1 MRHEVEGLGKVD
13 AIESKRRR
21 SLGHSGRHM
30 DPSLMGMMQE
40 NVHDD
45 LVYNGMSSGIAE
57 KMAAMDEEMKMLK
70 EALAR
75 RNEELQNAHVRCVK
89 TANRLSL
96 VEEELDRALG
106 VQHQSKQQEIKTL
119 IKGGSHHHHHH
130 HSTDMD
136 INGDASSDA
145 WASALVA
152 ELDQFKKK
160 SKVLPLSNGHT
171 DKGQAS
177 LSYELM
183 DDFVEMERL
192 AKMSEPAKSEITYS
206 DSASF
211 DGPRE
216 SPLTAA
222 ASDQIQELEGEL
234 ASTRRELESANHTIC
249 GLNAKLATAEEQLTA
264 LQSRNSAN
272 EVLLINLQDQ
282 LDRLNEIQSD
292 MERGGNGP
300 PALSD
305 QMSGFSIK
313 DILAR
318 GRENGQTGSVSETC
332 SSEVEAPEE
341 HDASVSDAE
350 SKASTAHIELAAS
363 LSKIVGILEALAQ
376 ATGSEHTLL
385 VTMHIDGTGKMLGS
399 HLQGEGGAQI
409 AQSMQWKDLEL
420 ENAMQIVVLAGN
432 KLLQGKCDMVEF
444 ISELASA
451 LDRII
456 LLKPFKIRPSHQATE
471 CDEDDDDDS
480 ELLAQQQRAKAQA
493 TPTMMNLNELKC
505 ARLFLPDGEIDAAD
519 RRSPVKEELPPRPS
533 NQLVGAVASTTATT
547 EVEEHLRGGNAD
559 IEDHL
564 NVVNEKMEQLKV
576 QEEEEERHLLLFDHE
591 MHQVRFLLS
600 DFPFAFDANMD
611 CQGPHLISMS
621 ICHHFQNCSEQIS
634 IISQSVE
641 MSFTKQNEWV
651 GHDSGMCGGVGHK
664 KICRM
669 IHKKTQK
676 V

>member
-1 MRHEVEGLGKVD
+1 
-13 AIESKRRR
+13 
-21 SLGHSGRHM
+21 
-30 DPSLMGMMQE
+30 
-40 NVHDD
+40 
-45 LVYNGMSSGIAE
+45 
-57 KMAAMDEEMKMLK
+57 
-70 EALAR
+70 
-75 RNEELQNAHVRCVK
+75 
-89 TANRLSL
+89 
-96 VEEELDRALG
+96 
-106 VQHQSKQQEIKTL
+106 
-119 IKGGSHHHHHH
+119 
-130 HSTDMD
+130 
-136 INGDASSDA
+136 
-145 WASALVA
+145 
-152 ELDQFKKK
+152 
-160 SKVLPLSNGHT
+160 
-171 DKGQAS
+171 
-177 LSYELM
+177 
-183 DDFVEMERL
+183 
-192 AKMSEPAKSEITYS
+192 
-206 DSASF
+206 
-211 DGPRE
+211 
-216 SPLTAA
+216 
-222 ASDQIQELEGEL
+222 
-234 ASTRRELESANHTIC
+234 
-249 GLNAKLATAEEQLTA
+249 
-264 LQSRNSAN
+264 
-272 EVLLINLQDQ
+272 
-282 LDRLNEIQSD
+282 
-292 MERGGNGP
+292 
-300 PALSD
+300 
-305 QMSGFSIK
+305 MSGFSIK

-480 ELLAQQQRAKAQA
+480 ELLAQQQCAKAQA

-505 ARLFLPDGEIDAAD
+505 AQLFLPDGEIDAAD
-519 RRSPVKEELPPRPS
+519 RRSPVKEELPPWPS

>member
-45 LVYNGMSSGIAE
+45 FSYNGMSSGIAE

-75 RNEELQNAHVRCVK
+75 RNEELQNAHVTCVK

-130 HSTDMD
+130 QHHSTDMD

-171 DKGQAS
+171 NKGQAS

-222 ASDQIQELEGEL
+222 ASDQMQELEGEL

-282 LDRLNEIQSD
+282 LDRMNEIQSD
-292 MERGGNGP
+292 MERGGDGP

-313 DILAR
+313 AILAR

-350 SKASTAHIELAAS
+350 SNASTAHIELAAS
-363 LSKIVGILEALAQ
+363 LLKIVGILEALAQ

-385 VTMHIDGTGKMLGS
+385 VTMHIDGTGKMLGT
-399 HLQGEGGAQI
+399 HLQGERGAQI

-420 ENAMQIVVLAGN
+420 ENAMQILVLAGN

-456 LLKPFKIRPSHQATE
+456 LLKPFEIRSSHQATE

-480 ELLAQQQRAKAQA
+480 ELLAQQQRAEAQA
-493 TPTMMNLNELKC
+493 TATMMNLNELKC
-505 ARLFLPDGEIDAAD
+505 APLFLPNGEIDTAD

-533 NQLVGAVASTTATT
+533 NQFVGAVAPTTATT

-564 NVVNEKMEQLKV
+564 NIVNEKMEQLKV
-576 QEEEEERHLLLFDHE
+576 QEEEEERLLLLFDHE

-621 ICHHFQNCSEQIS
+621 ICRHFQNCSEQIS
-634 IISQSVE
+634 IISRSVE
-641 MSFTKQNEWV
+641 MSFAKQNEWV
-651 GHDSGMCGGVGHK
+651 GHNNFAG
-664 KICRM
+664 
-669 IHKKTQK
+669 
-676 V
+676 